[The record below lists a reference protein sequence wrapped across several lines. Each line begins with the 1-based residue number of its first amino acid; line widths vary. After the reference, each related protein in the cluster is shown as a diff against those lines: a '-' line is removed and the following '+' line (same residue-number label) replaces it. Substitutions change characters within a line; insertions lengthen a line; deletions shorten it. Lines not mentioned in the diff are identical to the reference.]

1 VSHRPLQ
8 KDEMMNTMQNLRQI
22 SAQEFALLGVQGV
35 AYVKSVVVNGAN
47 VFAIHAA
54 DGTQLALVP
63 SRDLALATVRQNELE
78 PLSVH

>member
-1 VSHRPLQ
+1 
-8 KDEMMNTMQNLRQI
+8 MNTMQNLRQI

-35 AYVKSVVVNGAN
+35 AYVKSVVVNGTN